1 MHATQAQ
8 LLGVMPLKLKSAFDP
23 NPQPGAPVSQ
33 PAEQADVAVTLSTQ
47 LQQDICAAAN
57 ASELTVVAGD
67 TISWTCHAQQA
78 HLVIPEMQLSATQKR
93 ALWQQIWSGQS

>member
-23 NPQPGAPVSQ
+23 NPQPSALVSQ
-33 PAEQADVAVTLSTQ
+33 QVEQADVALTLSAR
-47 LQQDICAAAN
+47 LQQDICTAAN
-57 ASELTVVAGD
+57 TSELTVFAGD

-78 HLVIPEMQLSATQKR
+78 HLVIPDTQLSAEQKR
-93 ALWQQIWSGQS
+93 ALWQQIWSEQS